1 MTAAFGQYFI
11 IAILAMI
18 PFVFIGAGKDTTLRR
33 AEQKQHQ
40 AEALLSW
47 TDKDALENGR
57 PEPVKQKEHIVLHTV
72 KIEKLNRSTTTKI
85 AA

>member
-18 PFVFIGAGKDTTLRR
+18 PFVFVGAGKDTTLRR

-47 TDKDALENGR
+47 TDKDALENER
-57 PEPVKQKEHIVLHTV
+57 QEPLKRKELPVLHTV
-72 KIEKLNRSTTTKI
+72 KIEKLNRSTTTQI